1 MKVHRG
7 FSSWKLDPDARTVAT
22 LGNFDGVHRGHQ
34 AILKRLVE
42 NSLNLDLPSVV
53 MTFDP
58 VPKKILSPETAPPLI
73 QTLEQRIESFE
84 SLGID
89 STIVVVFDMEFA
101 HKSPEQFVTEYL
113 VGLLHVHTFVVGGNF
128 SFGHRKQGNIT
139 LLKQMGTEL
148 GFNVECVDAILDGG
162 SRISSTLI
170 RREIQEGQIEQA
182 RIHLGHPFA
191 LVGTVVKGEQLGG
204 KLGIPTANLQVRNEL
219 LPGRGV
225 YACRA
230 IFEKQVFPAAVNV
243 GFRPTVGGKTLTVE
257 AHLIGFSGELYGKE
271 MELQFFHRIREEK
284 QFAGI
289 EVLKVQILADI
300 NAARV
305 YLESV

>member
-7 FSSWKLDPDARTVAT
+7 FSSWKLDPQTRIVAT

-34 AILKRLVE
+34 AILRRVVE
-42 NSLNLDLPSVV
+42 DATNLNSPSVV

-58 VPKKILSPETAPPLI
+58 VPKKVLSPETAPPLI
-73 QTLEQRIESFE
+73 QTLEQRLETFQQF
-84 SLGID
+84 GIN

-101 HKSPEQFVTEYL
+101 RKTPEQFVKEYL
-113 VGLLHVHTFVVGGNF
+113 IDLLHVHTFVVGGNF
-128 SFGHRKQGNIT
+128 AFGHRKQGNIS
-139 LLKQMGTEL
+139 LLKEMGTQY
-148 GFNVECVDAILDGG
+148 GFNVECVDAVQDGG

-170 RREIQEGQIEQA
+170 RGEIQEGQVEQA

-191 LVGTVVKGEQLGG
+191 LRGTVIRGEQLGG
-204 KLGIPTANLQVRNEL
+204 KIGIPTANLQVKNEL

-230 IFEKQVFPAAVNV
+230 IFEKQVYPAAVNV
-243 GFRPTVGGKTLTVE
+243 GYRPTVGGKTLTVE

-284 QFAGI
+284 QFSGI
-289 EVLKVQILADI
+289 DALRAQILADI
-300 NAARV
+300 NAAHV
-305 YLESV
+305 YLESI

>member
-1 MKVHRG
+1 MKVYRG
-7 FSSWKLDPDARTVAT
+7 FSSWKLDPQTRIVAT

-34 AILKRLVE
+34 AILRRVVE
-42 NSLNLDLPSVV
+42 DATNLNSPSVV

-58 VPKKILSPETAPPLI
+58 VPKKVLSPETAPPLI
-73 QTLEQRIESFE
+73 QTLEQRLETFQQF
-84 SLGID
+84 GID

-101 HKSPEQFVTEYL
+101 RKTPEQFVKEYL
-113 VGLLHVHTFVVGGNF
+113 IDLLHVHTFVVGGNF
-128 SFGHRKQGNIT
+128 AFGYRKQGNIS
-139 LLKQMGTEL
+139 LLKEMGTQY
-148 GFNVECVDAILDGG
+148 GFNVECVDAIQDGG

-170 RREIQEGQIEQA
+170 RGEIQEGQVEQA

-191 LVGTVVKGEQLGG
+191 LRGTVIRGEQLGG
-204 KLGIPTANLQVRNEL
+204 KIGIPTANLQVKNEL

-230 IFEKQVFPAAVNV
+230 IFEKQVYPAAVNV
-243 GFRPTVGGKTLTVE
+243 GYRPTVGGKTLTVE

-284 QFAGI
+284 QFSGI
-289 EVLKVQILADI
+289 DALRAQILADI
-300 NAARV
+300 NAAHV
-305 YLESV
+305 YLESI